1 MAGGNVDWVRAPDRA
16 VTPHMLL
23 LAAIAIAL
31 SACGPAPAPSPIT
44 VDSAPSVP
52 VVTAAPAVSP
62 PPEESPGPAVSP
74 PPGESPA
81 PTGSPGSGVLPTTR
95 LTFTTDFREPCG
107 SIGGCA
113 AYVVLLPAGETT
125 AFETELVGPGP
136 DQQVLPALI
145 APGAYTARFRL
156 AAVSDDRQR
165 GAPAGETTVATCELP
180 IEVFNQSAVNVAV
193 TFDSDACEA
202 SATYTV
208 LLID

>member
-1 MAGGNVDWVRAPDRA
+1 MDWIRASHRA
-16 VTPHMLL
+16 VKPHPLL
-23 LAAIAIAL
+23 LAAIAIAV
-31 SACGPAPAPSPIT
+31 SACGPAPAPSPIR
-44 VDSAPSVP
+44 VDPAPSAP

-62 PPEESPGPAVSP
+62 S
-74 PPGESPA
+74 PGESPA
-81 PTGSPGSGVLPTTR
+81 PTRSPASGVLPTTR

-113 AYVVLLPAGETT
+113 AYVALLRAGETT

-136 DQQVLPALI
+136 DQQVLPVLI
-145 APGAYTARFRL
+145 APGSYTARFRL

-165 GAPAGETTVATCELP
+165 GAPAEETTIATCEAP
-180 IEVFNQSAVNVAV
+180 IEVFNQSAVDVMV

-208 LLID
+208 VIID